1 MTASTSTP
9 ALKINAGMASKYLD
23 MDPKFIL
30 ECATG
35 LEELEDIAPRWGYS
49 DEDIKFLSTFK
60 PFLVEVDKVKSELYK
75 SGKTFR
81 LKAGVM
87 ADNIL
92 EKVFEDALH
101 DDVGINTRIEVLKV
115 LSKLGDLEPKQNNAA
130 AAQGSGFSININL
143 SGVQPAPQVIEVKS
157 DDGH

>member
-1 MTASTSTP
+1 MTSSPNVPAGMTAG
-9 ALKINAGMASKYLD
+9 KASKYLD

-35 LEELEDIAPRWGYS
+35 LEELEEIAPRWGYS

-87 ADNIL
+87 ADQIL

-101 DDVGINTRIEVLKV
+101 EDVGLNTRIDVLKV
-115 LSKLGDLEPKQNNAA
+115 LSRLGDLEPKQTANA

-143 SGVQPAPQVIEVKS
+143 GGAQPAPQVIEVKS
-157 DDGH
+157 ND

>member
-1 MTASTSTP
+1 MTSTDVP
-9 ALKINAGMASKYLD
+9 ALKITSGKASKYLD

-35 LEELEDIAPRWGYS
+35 LEELEEIAPRWGYS

-60 PFLVEVDKVKSELYK
+60 PFQIEVEKVKSELFK

-87 ADNIL
+87 ADQIL
-92 EKVFEDALH
+92 EKVYEDALH
-101 DDVGINTRIEVLKV
+101 EDVGLSMRIDVLKV
-115 LSKLGDLEPKQNNAA
+115 LSRLGDLEPKQNMNAQA
-130 AAQGSGFSININL
+130 AGSGFSININL
-143 SGVQPAPQVIEVKS
+143 NGVQSAPQVIEVKQ
-157 DDGH
+157 

>member
-1 MTASTSTP
+1 MTSSNAP
-9 ALKINAGMASKYLD
+9 ALQVTAGKASKYLD

-35 LEELEDIAPRWGYS
+35 LEELEEIAPRWGYS

-60 PFLVEVDKVKSELYK
+60 PLVIEVDKVKSELYK

-87 ADNIL
+87 ADQIL

-101 DDVGINTRIEVLKV
+101 EDVSLPLRIDVLKV
-115 LSKLGDLEPKQNNAA
+115 LSRLGDLEPKPTNGAV
-130 AAQGSGFSININL
+130 AQGSGFSININL
-143 SGVQPAPQVIEVKS
+143 SGVQPAPQVIEVKQ
-157 DDGH
+157 